1 MFICYTDLYTVTA
14 CTKGLSV
21 YVHFQRLDSIW
32 QIIPE
37 LLFCY
42 ALNKQKHPPQATQ
55 TKPNKTVT
63 FMLPPMKHKGP
74 HEGQQYILRPQIFLW
89 KKDY

>member
-55 TKPNKTVT
+55 TTQQNSNIHVT
-63 FMLPPMKHKGP
+63 S
-74 HEGQQYILRPQIFLW
+74 HEAQGAT
-89 KKDY
+89 